1 MDLFIV
7 FATNFVF
14 IFVKAF
20 QQRNVTWMKYRP
32 VLPSSFSMTVT
43 QVYIWHTVTIRTM
56 AGDSFLEMWPLILT
70 LTIAAWLGT
79 ISGRYLHD
87 RYIK

>member
-1 MDLFIV
+1 MDLLIIFG
-7 FATNFVF
+7 TNFLFVF
-14 IFVKAF
+14 IKAF

-43 QVYIWHTVTIRTM
+43 QVYIWHTVSVRTM
-56 AGDSFLEMWPLILT
+56 AGASFIELWPLIIT
-70 LTIAAWLGT
+70 MTIAAWLGT
-79 ISGRYLHD
+79 ISGMYLHD